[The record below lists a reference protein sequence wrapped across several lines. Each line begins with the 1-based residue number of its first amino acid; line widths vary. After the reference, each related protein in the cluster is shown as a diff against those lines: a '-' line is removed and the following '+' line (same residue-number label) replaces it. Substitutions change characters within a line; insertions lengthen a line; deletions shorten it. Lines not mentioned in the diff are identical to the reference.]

1 MLVLTRRTG
10 DRILIGKDVEVV
22 VTRIMEGQVRIAIQA
37 PPDVPIVRKELLGK
51 EVAKRAQ

>member
-37 PPDVPIVRKELLGK
+37 PPDVPIVRKELFGR
-51 EVAKRAQ
+51 EVAKK